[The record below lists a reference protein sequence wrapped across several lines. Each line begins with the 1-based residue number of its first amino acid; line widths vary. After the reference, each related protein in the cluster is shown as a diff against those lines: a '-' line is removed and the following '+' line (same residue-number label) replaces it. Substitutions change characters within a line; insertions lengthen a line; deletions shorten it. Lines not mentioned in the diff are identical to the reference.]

1 MNTMRASVGLG
12 LALALA
18 FVLGV
23 GADARGDVGPGP
35 PDGGASL
42 LLEPSG
48 SGAPPAQSGS
58 ETSGRPPPR
67 ALDSK
72 RTPMPDRL
80 ALPEDL
86 QTAPLAPPTP
96 YVPDNS
102 GTSNKTGS
110 GSNRVNQIFK
120 GATGGAPADLPR
132 DSVTRTP
139 EDQLA
144 PPTYPAEGPR

>member
-1 MNTMRASVGLG
+1 MRTGVGVALG
-12 LALALA
+12 LAL
-18 FVLGV
+18 VLGV
-23 GADARGDVGPGP
+23 GAHARGDVGPGP

-42 LLEPSG
+42 LAAPG
-48 SGAPPAQSGS
+48 SGAAPAESGS

-102 GTSNKTGS
+102 GTTKNGG

-120 GATGGAPADLPR
+120 GATGGAPPDVPR
-132 DSVTRTP
+132 GSVTRTP

-144 PPTYPAEGPR
+144 PPTP

>member
-1 MNTMRASVGLG
+1 MRTSVGVALV
-12 LALALA
+12 LAL
-18 FVLGV
+18 VLGV
-23 GADARGDVGPGP
+23 GAHARGDVGPGP

-42 LLEPSG
+42 LAVPG
-48 SGAPPAQSGS
+48 SGAAPAAPAASGN

-96 YVPDNS
+96 YIPDNS
-102 GTSNKTGS
+102 GTGTRTG
-110 GSNRVNQIFK
+110 GGAKGVNQIFK
-120 GATGGAPADLPR
+120 GATGGAPPDLPR

-144 PPTYPAEGPR
+144 PPTP

>member
-1 MNTMRASVGLG
+1 MRTSVGGALM
-12 LALALA
+12 LALAL
-18 FVLGV
+18 GV
-23 GADARGDVGPGP
+23 GAHAQGDVGPGP

-42 LLEPSG
+42 LAPPG
-48 SGAPPAQSGS
+48 SGAPPAASGS

-96 YVPDNS
+96 YVPDNG
-102 GTSNKTGS
+102 GTGTRTGS
-110 GSNRVNQIFK
+110 GAKGVEQIFK
-120 GATGGAPADLPR
+120 GATGGAPPDLPR

-144 PPTYPAEGPR
+144 PPTP